1 MDALRHCR
9 NLIRPVLLWWVL
21 ALGVSVATA
30 IVKPGSLQLVCS
42 GAGTTVLLSVDGDGK
57 KNATS
62 AALGMDCPLCQPAPA
77 LPPPTE
83 LAADA
88 ERADFLLATLAQPP
102 VVAATAPPFPP
113 RAPPTLS

>member
-1 MDALRHCR
+1 MDTLRNCR
-9 NLIRPVLLWWVL
+9 NLIRLVLLWWVL
-21 ALGVSVATA
+21 TLGVSVATA